1 MPSEGIEGDEWE
13 AYVTLLRIAE
23 TNAGSPNADF
33 HAANSPLAAAWR
45 AVVFGESAQVSRLGP
60 AGARRS
66 RCRDLPASA
75 SLTVRWHSRP
85 RGEEV
90 PGISRDHDVHDCLS
104 SLSVTADQLGVPV
117 TAR

>member
-1 MPSEGIEGDEWE
+1 MSAAPIS
-13 AYVTLLRIAE
+13 
-23 TNAGSPNADF
+23 ADF

-45 AVVFGESAQVSRLGP
+45 AVAFGESAQVSRLGP

-75 SLTVRWHSRP
+75 SLTVQWHSRP
-85 RGEEV
+85 QWEAV
-90 PGISRDHDVHDCLS
+90 PGIGRDHDVHDCLS
-104 SLSVTADQLGVPV
+104 SLSVAADQLGVPV